1 MCVWEGGGMVG
12 IISVVVQGQGGSGLE
27 RDVFSCSQVDGAITE
42 RNFARYEYINFIYWN

>member
-1 MCVWEGGGMVG
+1 MCVWRGGGR
-12 IISVVVQGQGGSGLE
+12 GGGGEGLE

>member
-1 MCVWEGGGMVG
+1 MCVWEGG
-12 IISVVVQGQGGSGLE
+12 QGGGGSGLE